1 MAREVHLKDLR
12 EVFSAR
18 LLEGMLLSAAC
29 FTRGWRLAMAA
40 ATCSP
45 LAHRKA
51 APANTSSM

>member
-1 MAREVHLKDLR
+1 MHLKDWR

-45 LAHRKA
+45 VAHRKA